1 MSLPQSLAPSAPA
14 PSTSPENL
22 ESGLTSGLALASLP
36 HQPVK
41 VIHQEPNL
49 DIAEVVTEL
58 ILLPAVLR
66 AALYPFHQTTI
77 PAVSKMPTA
86 AIMMTT
92 ELTSDVAVSSRKNLL
107 RPFIPV
113 PLARISSGSS

>member
-1 MSLPQSLAPSAPA
+1 LAPSAPA